1 MRCMQ
6 EAVEKY
12 HLENEVTL
20 TGSFCLGKCNPI
32 GVTVQ
37 VDDEI
42 YTGITTV
49 NFSEFF
55 KAHVLEVLHPNT
67 VASPSAYVPLSPS
80 SYSCASRAS

>member
-1 MRCMQ
+1 MQ

-37 VDDEI
+37 LDDEV

-55 KAHVLEVLHPNT
+55 KAHVLDVLHSDTPS
-67 VASPSAYVPLSPS
+67 SPSVYIPQNPS
-80 SYSCASRAS
+80 SYSCTCRAS